1 MQRCTVAHLALLCS
15 MLAAGCAAPG
25 QSLPSASVEARPD
38 ADPAAVMLAAEALAT
53 VEVARTHC
61 PQIRVDER
69 MLDGL
74 VRASARDRD
83 ALRDEEAFLKQ
94 MLRLNPLIE
103 SYDPATACRML
114 SRSLDVGAP
123 GLLLLIE

>member
-1 MQRCTVAHLALLCS
+1 MQRRTVAYLALLCS

-25 QSLPSASVEARPD
+25 QSLPSASVETGAD
-38 ADPAAVMLAAEALAT
+38 VDPAAAMLAAEALAT

-61 PQIRVDER
+61 PQIQVDAT

-74 VRASARDRD
+74 VRASALNQG
-83 ALRDEEAFLKQ
+83 ALRDEEAFLRQ

-114 SRSLDVGAP
+114 SRSLDVGAS
-123 GLLLLIE
+123 GLLLLNE